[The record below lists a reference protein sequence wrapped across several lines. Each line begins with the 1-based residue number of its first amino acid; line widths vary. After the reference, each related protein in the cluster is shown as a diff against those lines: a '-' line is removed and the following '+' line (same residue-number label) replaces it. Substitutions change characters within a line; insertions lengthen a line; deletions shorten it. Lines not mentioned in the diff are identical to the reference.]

1 MAVADHAP
9 TFWVV
14 DVVCEGF
21 GRTHCLHFQD
31 KRVCSSETL
40 ANTELHGVTT
50 QKFLMFRQ

>member
-50 QKFLMFRQ
+50 QSTTIDN